1 MEKDRTY
8 GGAADAIE
16 RTKNSGNQIA
26 EDAATRLEN
35 VYDTTVDRAKRAY
48 GEAKDIVQESAGD
61 AYDFVGEALRA
72 GEAHVRRRPLQ
83 AMLTVA
89 ALGFIAGWAFR
100 R

>member
-1 MEKDRTY
+1 MEKERTF

-26 EDAATRLEN
+26 DDVTTRLEN
-35 VYDTTVDRAKRAY
+35 AYDSTLDLARRAY
-48 GEAKDIVQESAGD
+48 GDTRDIVQESAGD
-61 AYDFVGEALRA
+61 AYDFAGEALRA

-83 AMLTVA
+83 AMIAVA